1 MSPVATGSVSEISL
15 RVKRKGFV
23 MTITL
28 NRPEALNTLNLEAVR
43 RIRRAMDE
51 GAASDGVRLIL
62 LRGAGGR
69 AFCAGGDIKFM
80 SQAVRDKDVD
90 RALRFL
96 REEYDLDLLI
106 HGFPKPVVVMAH
118 GITMGGGLGLAAGAD
133 LVVATEQTRM
143 AMPETRIGFFPDV
156 GATGWMFAKCP
167 PGFPEFLGLTGYEM
181 RGAECVRLGFAD
193 CLLPSAQL
201 DEAIAVIER
210 AGPGLPHEKDRATKE
225 IRALLEPVTL
235 NDIPSNPDMDQW
247 VREYFKGKT
256 SIPELLNDLRQC
268 SIQGTLCDGVFARLS
283 ERSPTGVVLT
293 LGLLRHNERRPM
305 ESVYQ
310 TDIEAARFMLTHHDF
325 AEGVRARLLDKDD
338 NPQWRPARFE
348 DVGPLEKG
356 TDLLLALV
364 NPNVA

>member
-1 MSPVATGSVSEISL
+1 MSPVATGSVSESSL

-28 NRPEALNTLNLEAVR
+28 NRPEALNTLNLEVVR

-247 VREYFKGKT
+247 VREYFKGK
-256 SIPELLNDLRQC
+256 SSVPELLNDLRQC
-268 SIQGTLCDGVFARLS
+268 SIQGTLCDGVFASLS

-293 LGLLRHNERRPM
+293 LALLRHNERRPM
-305 ESVYQ
+305 ESVFQ
-310 TDIEAARFMLTHHDF
+310 TDIAAARFMLTHHDF

-348 DVGPLEKG
+348 DVGPL
-356 TDLLLALV
+356 DLGLYE
-364 NPNVA
+364 

>member
-1 MSPVATGSVSEISL
+1 MSPVAMGSVSENSL

-106 HGFPKPVVVMAH
+106 CGFPKPVVVMAH

-201 DEAIAVIER
+201 DDAIAVIEG

-268 SIQGTLCDGVFARLS
+268 SIQGNLCDGVFASLS
-283 ERSPTGVVLT
+283 ERSPTGIVLT

-338 NPQWRPARFE
+338 NPQWRPSRFE
-348 DVGPLEKG
+348 DVGPL
-356 TDLLLALV
+356 DLGVYDPLTAS
-364 NPNVA
+364 

>member
-1 MSPVATGSVSEISL
+1 MRPVTPGSVSENSL
-15 RVKRKGFV
+15 RVKRKDFV
-23 MTITL
+23 MTIIL
-28 NRPEALNTLNLEAVR
+28 NRPEALNTLNLETVR
-43 RIRRAMDE
+43 QIRRAIDE
-51 GAASDGVRLIL
+51 GAASDDVRLIL

-80 SQAVRDKDVD
+80 SQAVRDRDVD
-90 RALRFL
+90 RALQFL

-106 HGFPKPVVVMAH
+106 HGLPKPVVVIAH

-133 LVVATEQTRM
+133 LVLATEQTRM

-193 CLLPSAQL
+193 GLISSTHL

-210 AGPGLPHEKDRATKE
+210 AGPGLPREKDRATKK
-225 IRALLEPVTL
+225 IRTLLEPVIE
-235 NDIPSNPDMDQW
+235 NDIPSNSDMDQW
-247 VREYFKGKT
+247 VREYFKGK
-256 SIPELLNDLRQC
+256 SSVPELLDDLRQC
-268 SIQGTLCDGVFARLS
+268 SIQGTLCDDVFASLS

-293 LGLLRHNERRPM
+293 LALLRHNEHRPM

-325 AEGVRARLLDKDD
+325 AEGVRARLVDKDD
-338 NPQWRPARFE
+338 NPQWQPALFE
-348 DVGPLEKG
+348 DVGPLG
-356 TDLLLALV
+356 LGL
-364 NPNVA
+364 

>member
-1 MSPVATGSVSEISL
+1 MRPVAPVDVSESSL
-15 RVKRKGFV
+15 RVKRKDFV
-23 MTITL
+23 TTITL
-28 NRPEALNTLNLEAVR
+28 NRPEALNTLNLDVVR
-43 RIRRAMDE
+43 QIRRAIDE
-51 GAASDGVRLIL
+51 GAASDQVRLIL
-62 LRGAGGR
+62 LRSAGGR

-80 SQAVRDKDVD
+80 SQAVRDREVD
-90 RALRFL
+90 RALLFL

-106 HGFPKPVVVMAH
+106 YGLPKPVVVMAH

-133 LVVATEQTRM
+133 LVLATEQTRM

-193 CLLPSAQL
+193 GLVPSAQL

-210 AGPGLPHEKDRATKE
+210 AGFGLSREKELATKE
-225 IRALLEPVTL
+225 IRTLLKPLIED
-235 NDIPSNPDMDQW
+235 DIPSNPDMDQW
-247 VREYFKGKT
+247 VREYFKGK
-256 SIPELLNDLRQC
+256 SSVPELLDDLRQC
-268 SIQGTLCDGVFARLS
+268 SIQGTLCDDVFASLS

-293 LGLLRHNERRPM
+293 LDLLRHNERRPM

-338 NPQWRPARFE
+338 NPQWQPDRFE
-348 DVGPLEKG
+348 NVGTLELG
-356 TDLLLALV
+356 I
-364 NPNVA
+364 

>member
-80 SQAVRDKDVD
+80 SQAVRDKEVD

-210 AGPGLPHEKDRATKE
+210 VGPGLPHEKDRATKE

-247 VREYFKGKT
+247 VREYFK
-256 SIPELLNDLRQC
+256 
-268 SIQGTLCDGVFARLS
+268 
-283 ERSPTGVVLT
+283 
-293 LGLLRHNERRPM
+293 
-305 ESVYQ
+305 
-310 TDIEAARFMLTHHDF
+310 
-325 AEGVRARLLDKDD
+325 
-338 NPQWRPARFE
+338 
-348 DVGPLEKG
+348 EK
-356 TDLLLALV
+356 
-364 NPNVA
+364 

>member
-1 MSPVATGSVSEISL
+1 MRPVSPENVSESSV
-15 RVKRKGFV
+15 RVKRKDFV

-28 NRPEALNTLNLEAVR
+28 NRLEALNTLNLNAVR
-43 RIRRAMDE
+43 QIRRAIDE
-51 GAASDGVRLIL
+51 GAASDQVRLIL
-62 LRGAGGR
+62 LRSAGGR
-69 AFCAGGDIKFM
+69 AFCAGGDIKLM
-80 SQAVRDKDVD
+80 LQAVRDGEVD

-106 HGFPKPVVVMAH
+106 HGLPKPVVVMAH

-133 LVVATEQTRM
+133 LVLATEQTRM

-193 CLLPSAQL
+193 YLIPAAQL
-201 DEAIAVIER
+201 DEAIAVIEG
-210 AGPGLPHEKDRATKE
+210 AGSGLPRGKDRAAKE
-225 IRALLEPVTL
+225 TRALLEPL
-235 NDIPSNPDMDQW
+235 IEKDIPSNPGMDRW
-247 VREYFKGKT
+247 VKEYFKGKL
-256 SIPELLNDLRQC
+256 SVPELLDDLRQC
-268 SIQGTLCDGVFARLS
+268 SIEGTLCDDVFARLS

-293 LGLLRHNERRPM
+293 LALLRHNEHQPM

-338 NPQWRPARFE
+338 NPRWRPDRFE
-348 DVGPLEKG
+348 TVGPL
-356 TDLLLALV
+356 DLGL
-364 NPNVA
+364 